1 MGIKI
6 LMGVHVKTSKETVI
20 LVFAGF
26 CLKSDRLQ
34 RAVPETEL
42 PNSGSLP
49 QRDWRPCLPRSEDTW
64 RRPVERLETGLEES
78 SPNRKKK
85 LRNPFRPLIRGN
97 PLSFFWILSAI
108 LWTLTLLIKALKL
121 HFFFCKQGFRYHCI
135 FYAICYLT
143 KPLLF
148 KWLIKYSFYEHWL
161 DL

>member
-6 LMGVHVKTSKETVI
+6 LMDVHVKTSKETVI

-97 PLSFFWILSAI
+97 PLSFFLNFKCNIVNTYTFDKGI
-108 LWTLTLLIKALKL
+108 IPT
-121 HFFFCKQGFRYHCI
+121 FFFLQTRVSLSLYFLCN
-135 FYAICYLT
+135 
-143 KPLLF
+143 LLF
-148 KWLIKYSFYEHWL
+148 NKASSLQMIN
-161 DL
+161 

>member
-1 MGIKI
+1 ME
-6 LMGVHVKTSKETVI
+6 VHVKTSKETVI

-42 PNSGSLP
+42 PNSGALP

-78 SPNRKKK
+78 SPNRKK
-85 LRNPFRPLIRGN
+85 
-97 PLSFFWILSAI
+97 LSKKSIPTSHWRKSTFIFLNFKCNIVN
-108 LWTLTLLIKALKL
+108 TYTFDKGIKTT
-121 HFFFCKQGFRYHCI
+121 FFFCKQGFPYYCI

>member
-1 MGIKI
+1 MD
-6 LMGVHVKTSKETVI
+6 VHVKTSKETVI

-108 LWTLTLLIKALKL
+108 LWTLTLLLKALNL
-121 HFFFCKQGFRYHCI
+121 HFFLQTRVSLSLYFLCN
-135 FYAICYLT
+135 
-143 KPLLF
+143 LLF
-148 KWLIKYSFYEHWL
+148 NKASSLQMIN
-161 DL
+161 

>member
-1 MGIKI
+1 MQYSSWLLRWMGIKNI
-6 LMGVHVKTSKETVI
+6 LMDVHVKTSRETAI

-42 PNSGSLP
+42 PNSGALP
-49 QRDWRPCLPRSEDTW
+49 QRDWRPCLLRSEDTW

-108 LWTLTLLIKALKL
+108 LWTLTLLLKALNL
-121 HFFFCKQGFRYHCI
+121 HFFFLQTRVSLSLYFLCN
-135 FYAICYLT
+135 
-143 KPLLF
+143 LLF
-148 KWLIKYSFYEHWL
+148 NKASSLQMIN
-161 DL
+161 